1 MPHFIPQFLAAS
13 TDSLYFMAL
22 MKLTGSLRDGHSIL
36 ISKQGGRSPRG
47 ILDGNLPI
55 GVNVFGQKTYIIN
68 VLADTTQANALAQLQ
83 PGDELVRIDQQ
94 TPAQLAAQWWD
105 YLPASN
111 QAGFDRE
118 FYMSWLTVGRSG
130 SRSQVTIK
138 RKGQYQTVW
147 LTRIARDHY
156 YSLWGQTAPS
166 PKLPPYMSR
175 LPGNIGYLRINRLYS
190 SQLDSIANY
199 LKDCSVILL
208 DCRGYP
214 RDSQFGSQL
223 ASYLAHQ
230 PDTVASNRFPFLFSP
245 NSSQQLTS
253 TEYQIIQPSRNV
265 LLKHKRYI
273 LLVDEGVQSQGEG
286 NVIGLQGVS
295 QSITVG
301 TPTAGANGM
310 AITLKF
316 PGQYFSFFS
325 GFGEY
330 YPDNTPNQQRGVK
343 IDQLVPITLG
353 GYLGGRD
360 EIYEQGL
367 RLAKQLV
374 NARND

>member
-1 MPHFIPQFLAAS
+1 M
-13 TDSLYFMAL
+13 
-22 MKLTGSLRDGHSIL
+22 
-36 ISKQGGRSPRG
+36 
-47 ILDGNLPI
+47 
-55 GVNVFGQKTYIIN
+55 FGQKTYIIN
-68 VLADTTQANALAQLQ
+68 VLADTTQTNALAQLQ

-94 TPAQLAAQWWD
+94 TPAQLAAQWRD

-175 LPGNIGYLRINRLYS
+175 LYGNIGYLRINRLYC

-199 LKDCSVILL
+199 LKDCSIILL

-214 RDSQFGSQL
+214 RDSQFGSHL
-223 ASYLAHQ
+223 ASYIAHQ
-230 PDTVASNRFPFLFSP
+230 PDTVAYNRFPFIFSP

-253 TEYQIIQPSRNV
+253 TEYQIIQPSRNIF
-265 LLKHKRYI
+265 LKHKRYI

-343 IDQLVPITLG
+343 INQLVPITLG
-353 GYLGGRD
+353 GYLGARD

-374 NARND
+374 NARN